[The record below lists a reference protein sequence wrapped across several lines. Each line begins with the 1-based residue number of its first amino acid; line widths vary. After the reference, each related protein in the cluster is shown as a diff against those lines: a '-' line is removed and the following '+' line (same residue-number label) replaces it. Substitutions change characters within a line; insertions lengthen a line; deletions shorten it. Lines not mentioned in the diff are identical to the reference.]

1 MNDQMNGQMSEGNC
15 VCGEKAIYY
24 RRHEGRY
31 YCKSCLCRS
40 VEKRFRRTASK
51 FIARN
56 DRIAVAF
63 SGGKDSAVLLHL
75 MHKFFSDRA
84 EIFALT
90 IDEGIA
96 GYRDKSIDIARGFI
110 DKLCIEH
117 HIVSFKDEFGIKID
131 DIKTEKYCT
140 YCGVFRRD
148 LLNKAAQKVGATK
161 IAVGHNL
168 DDEAQSVIMN
178 FFKGDMAK
186 FSRLGEATGSSRQER
201 LTAATGNVFIQKIK
215 PLRNVSEK
223 EIMLYA
229 MINNIPFYNGE
240 CPHSFNNMR
249 RDVQAMIND
258 IEEKYPG
265 TKLQVVRFYDK
276 IKPEA
281 PEMIKNNCK
290 VCGAPASQPVCKSCE
305 LSEKAKSLQ

>member
-1 MNDQMNGQMSEGNC
+1 MNENNDVCN
-15 VCGEKAIYY
+15 CGEDAIYF

-31 YCKSCLCRS
+31 YCKSCLSAS
-40 VEKRFRRTASK
+40 VEKRFRKTVGK
-51 FIARN
+51 FIERG

-63 SGGKDSAVLLHL
+63 SGGKDSSVLLYL
-75 MHKFFSDRA
+75 MHKFFASKA
-84 EIFALT
+84 KIFALT

-96 GYRDKSIDIARGFI
+96 NYRDKSIETAKTFAE
-110 DKLCIEH
+110 KLGIEH
-117 HIVSFKDEFGIKID
+117 RIASFEEEFGIRID
-131 DIKTEKYCT
+131 DIRTDKYCT

-148 LLNKAAQKVGATK
+148 LLNKAAKRYGATK

-186 FSRLGEATGSSRQER
+186 FSRLGEASESLAFLQR
-201 LTAATGNVFIQKIK
+201 IK
-215 PLRNVSEK
+215 PLRNIAEK

-229 MINNIPFYNGE
+229 ILNKIPFYDGE

-249 RDVQAMIND
+249 RDVQAMINNL
-258 IEEKYPG
+258 EEKYPG

-276 IKPEA
+276 MKPQM
-281 PEMIKNNCK
+281 PEKDIQINHCK
-290 VCGAPASQPVCKSCE
+290 ICGETSSQVICRSCE
-305 LSEKAKSLQ
+305 LLEKAKSL